1 MLKECEKDD
10 NNDPPPP
17 PYSPQR
23 PPPPYALQNTLT
35 ETKESRGRVAPTPFT
50 PFSTG
55 STATVYPRP
64 SSPPTSIVSTSGGVN
79 PSSDGNSTTIVHCY
93 HPKKAVT
100 AEPHEEFC
108 PKCQCRCRTRQK
120 FISGRLTWLL
130 AFIILLVFFPLA
142 FLPFL
147 IRSCKDVHHYCPK
160 CNMLLSIKRRF
171 FF

>member
-108 PKCQCRCRTRQK
+108 PKCQVCG
-120 FISGRLTWLL
+120 I
-130 AFIILLVFFPLA
+130 
-142 FLPFL
+142 L
-147 IRSCKDVHHYCPK
+147 IR
-160 CNMLLSIKRRF
+160 
-171 FF
+171 